1 VLGVLIGGCALLGLV
16 IGSFLNVVIYRVPRH
31 ESIVSPRSRCPSCNT
46 LIKEYDNIPVVSWI
60 LLRGRCRTC
69 HEAISPT
76 YLFVE
81 VACGAIF
88 AGLAARMGYSSALPA
103 FLALFSG
110 LLALACIDGKHLV
123 LPKKVV
129 YVTLC
134 LVVILLVIP
143 AAASGDWTK
152 LEIAAICSAG
162 WFAVFFVMNLA
173 SPRALGFGDVRLALV
188 LGLGLGWLGWRY
200 VLLGFFA
207 ANLVGAL
214 VGLALIALKQM
225 SRNQPIPYG
234 VFLAVGAA
242 IAVFAGPELI
252 SYSQTI
258 R

>member
-1 VLGVLIGGCALLGLV
+1 MLGVLIGGCALLGLV

-81 VACGAIF
+81 VACGTIF
-88 AGLAARMGYSSALPA
+88 AGLAARIGYSSALPA

-134 LVVILLVIP
+134 LVVILLVI
-143 AAASGDWTK
+143 AGSG
-152 LEIAAICSAG
+152 
-162 WFAVFFVMNLA
+162 
-173 SPRALGFGDVRLALV
+173 
-188 LGLGLGWLGWRY
+188 
-200 VLLGFFA
+200 
-207 ANLVGAL
+207 
-214 VGLALIALKQM
+214 
-225 SRNQPIPYG
+225 
-234 VFLAVGAA
+234 
-242 IAVFAGPELI
+242 
-252 SYSQTI
+252 I